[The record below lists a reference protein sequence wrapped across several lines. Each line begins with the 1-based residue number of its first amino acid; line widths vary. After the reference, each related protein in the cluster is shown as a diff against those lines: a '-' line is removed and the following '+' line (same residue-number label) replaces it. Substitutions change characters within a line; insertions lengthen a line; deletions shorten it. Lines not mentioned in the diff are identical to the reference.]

1 MSLSIEGKTA
11 IITGAA
17 NGVGLAIARHFI
29 ERGANVMLADRDEA
43 RLADEVGNVEDE
55 RGQAR
60 FFAGDLREKLT
71 VANLVSA
78 TIDAFDR
85 VDILINAARQVK
97 ESDPL
102 DASDDTVKV
111 LMEQN
116 MYTALRLSQ
125 SVAKRMIEQAEED
138 GNEDGTVGAIVNL
151 SSIAARRTHP
161 DLLAYS
167 VCPGV
172 HFGTALIV
180 DPKGELAAISRNQ
193 VIAKKHCVYWN
204 PAGLHGLPQ
213 DRINPTG
220 HIVKGSPTLVSDIRA
235 FAHRMIGRS
244 GGTNAVYFEET
255 AERYLLPICLTLVMI
270 HGVLR
275 LPDLYDV
282 LTALPGGGEAWLDFA
297 FEMSESGIHEAIE
310 VEKEIAKAR
319 GSDTGG
325 FRGVAGELLKTFAA
339 LSDPLLRA
347 SVSPPY
353 TFDLAELTASDDRFH
368 LYLMPP
374 AEFIGPWSPVIKAIL
389 STAQTLKSRAP
400 GAPRQTWMID
410 ECAQLKNFGL
420 IPELYSIGAGQGIR
434 PVAVFPDRRQ

>member
-29 ERGANVMLADRDEA
+29 EQGANVMLADRDEA

-167 VCPGV
+167 VSAAALDQVTRSLAVALAPKRIRVNGV
-172 HFGTALIV
+172 AFGSLMSHSLKETLKGNRELRAEINAPRLAASDRRARSPHLDDGLAALFTTV
-180 DPKGELAAISRNQ
+180 FSTLFALLLLGGELVRPHRHVS
-193 VIAKKHCVYWN
+193 
-204 PAGLHGLPQ
+204 
-213 DRINPTG
+213 G
-220 HIVKGSPTLVSDIRA
+220 HLEPRALVQYGSLSLSLELVVDDVVRDVFVRPHLFTLWRQ
-235 FAHRMIGRS
+235 
-244 GGTNAVYFEET
+244 
-255 AERYLLPICLTLVMI
+255 
-270 HGVLR
+270 VLR
-275 LPDLYDV
+275 P
-282 LTALPGGGEAWLDFA
+282 
-297 FEMSESGIHEAIE
+297 
-310 VEKEIAKAR
+310 
-319 GSDTGG
+319 
-325 FRGVAGELLKTFAA
+325 
-339 LSDPLLRA
+339 A
-347 SVSPPY
+347 S
-353 TFDLAELTASDDRFH
+353 
-368 LYLMPP
+368 
-374 AEFIGPWSPVIKAIL
+374 
-389 STAQTLKSRAP
+389 
-400 GAPRQTWMID
+400 
-410 ECAQLKNFGL
+410 
-420 IPELYSIGAGQGIR
+420 
-434 PVAVFPDRRQ
+434 RR